1 MDGVQGLVDAKRTS
15 SVPFQSVFMKASSSS
30 GSAPSGYREG
40 DRGCPA
46 DKWAGSSIGRSS
58 QVLVASS
65 FAFSSSSNGPNKCS
79 SMS

>member
-46 DKWAGSSIGRSS
+46 DKWAGSRPS